1 MGRMVEPEEV
11 AALARL
17 LVSEEMA
24 FMAGQVYDISG
35 GRAGYWLRLAG

>member
-1 MGRMVEPEEV
+1 MGRMAEPEEV
-11 AALARL
+11 AALVRF
-17 LVSEEMA
+17 LVSEETA